1 MLQKNQ
7 LQPPR
12 TSELPVVG
20 RRRQHAARIPAEA
33 DGDGQGFVSA
43 EDFDCTGILA
53 GIDPCASS
61 YWWMPE
67 LHGQEP
73 HGQER
78 SDRAEPTAAS
88 AGLGAVASD
97 VRDTVRA
104 GHPQATQ
111 RAGSRTTAA
120 A

>member
-12 TSELPVVG
+12 TSDLPGAG
-20 RRRQHAARIPAEA
+20 RRLQDAGRIPAEA
-33 DGDGQGFVSA
+33 GGDGQGFVSA

-67 LHGQEP
+67 LHGQI
-73 HGQER
+73 R
-78 SDRAEPTAAS
+78 SDWPEPTAA
-88 AGLGAVASD
+88 AGIDAVTTD
-97 VRDTVRA
+97 LRDAARA

>member
-12 TSELPVVG
+12 TSELPGVG
-20 RRRQHAARIPAEA
+20 RRRQDAARIPAEA

-67 LHGQEP
+67 LHGQD
-73 HGQER
+73 R
-78 SDRAEPTAAS
+78 SDRPEPTAAT
-88 AGLGAVASD
+88 AGLGAVTSD
-97 VRDTVRA
+97 LRDAARA